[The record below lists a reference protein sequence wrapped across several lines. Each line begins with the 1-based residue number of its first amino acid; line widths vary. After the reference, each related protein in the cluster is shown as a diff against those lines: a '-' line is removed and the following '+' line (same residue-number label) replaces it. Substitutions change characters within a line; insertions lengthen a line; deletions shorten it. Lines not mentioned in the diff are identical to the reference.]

1 MNRRFFK
8 WGLVLS
14 LVLSFL
20 AGCASTKKV
29 EEKTVE
35 KTQAK
40 TEAKTEAKVEE
51 KVETMLL
58 PQWMTAPPQDEKHFY
73 GVATATSKD
82 LQLALDKA
90 STDARVEIGNQVEI
104 RIQGLLKKF
113 KEEIG
118 HGEDAQLTELATK
131 TVKQVVS
138 NSLSGSRIK
147 EQKFLRE
154 GGVYRAYSLVEY
166 STGAANQELL
176 NQIKSQKEMYTRFL
190 DSKAF
195 KELDDETKRYEE
207 WKKQQ
212 AQ

>member
-1 MNRRFFK
+1 MNRRFLK

-20 AGCASTKKV
+20 AGCSSTKKV

-35 KTQAK
+35 KT
-40 TEAKTEAKVEE
+40 EAKAEKNVEA
-51 KVETMLL
+51 MLV

-90 STDARVEIGNQVEI
+90 STDARVEIGRQVEV
-104 RIQGLLKKF
+104 RIQSLLKRF

-118 HGEDAQLTELATK
+118 HGDDAQLTELTTNTAK
-131 TVKQVVS
+131 LVVS

-207 WKKQQ
+207 WKKQ
-212 AQ
+212 